1 MSEEIN
7 WEKMKMTELE
17 KQLEELKRQILQMQ
31 KNLLILERERA
42 KGEVEFIQKG
52 KSSYMLKKEDVDF
65 IKAQLGDTQE
75 LLKIVLKKYA
85 DIDAAKLDKKI
96 ILYGAGN
103 YGNQW
108 IRQVKSLGF
117 DVFCVVDSDEEKIG
131 KYLDGTKI
139 VSLND
144 VVRKRVDAIWLVSVL
159 SPKYQQEITDKLKKK
174 GYSQITYS
182 VWELIEAIRQSLI
195 KSQRIDKEVQNG
207 VFEKTINSTVRK

>member
-1 MSEEIN
+1 
-7 WEKMKMTELE
+7 MTELE